1 MKNKIKKFLIC
12 GLAGVCLTA
21 CSGVGTTKEVADTAE
36 TENTEVSDK
45 QTETTENSDNSKESS
60 RDIFAMDTYLTVTAY
75 GEYGEEAVDAAEEEI
90 LRLDTLLSTG
100 DEDSEIA
107 KINLKHGGS
116 LSKDTEYL
124 IDRSQ
129 ELYKSTDG
137 AFDIAIYPVME
148 AWGFTTRDYRVPGQ
162 EELEELL
169 KETDLSELQ
178 LDTEAHTVSMPENME
193 IDLGGIAKGYTSARL
208 MDLYREHG
216 VTSGMVNLGG
226 NVQVLGT
233 KPDGSLWRVAVQSP
247 DEEWDYL
254 GIVSIQDKAV
264 ITSGGYE
271 RYFEEDGVTYHHI
284 IDPAT
289 GYPADSGLTS
299 VTVVSVDGTLAD
311 GLSTSLF
318 IMGAEKAE
326 AYWRDHTEEFDMI
339 LLTDGKELLVTE
351 GLEDSFETD
360 LPVTMIRQ
368 K

>member
-1 MKNKIKKFLIC
+1 MKNKIKKLLIC
-12 GLAGVCLTA
+12 GLAGVFLTA
-21 CSGVGTTKEVADTAE
+21 CSGAGTAEEAADTTETEAAE
-36 TENTEVSDK
+36 TSDK
-45 QTETTENSDNSKESS
+45 QTKTTENSDNSKESS

-75 GEYGEEAVDAAEEEI
+75 GEHGEEAVDAAEEEI
-90 LRLDTLLSTG
+90 LRLDALLSTG
-100 DEDSEIA
+100 DENSEIA
-107 KINLKHGGS
+107 KVNSEHGGS
-116 LSKDTEYL
+116 LSEDTEYL
-124 IDRSQ
+124 IDRSL

-148 AWGFTTRDYRVPGQ
+148 AWGFTTQDYRVPGQ

-169 KETDLSELQ
+169 KGTDLSELQ
-178 LDTEAHTVSMPENME
+178 LDTETHTVLMPENME

-208 MDLYREHG
+208 MDLYRERG

-299 VTVVSVDGTLAD
+299 VTVVSADGTLAD

-326 AYWRDHTEEFDMI
+326 EYWRDHADEFDMI
-339 LLTDGKELLVTE
+339 LLTEEGNLLVTE

-360 LPVTMIRQ
+360 LSVTMVRQ